1 MHESR
6 GGRKRWALTS
16 VYRLLQQTGRAF
28 RKVESRPEQGSRAY
42 SFAFV
47 ALSTESDA
55 HDTHLVLPSPDTM
68 RGFDYAIVDGFNNWG
83 YSVPLEPS
91 TRFGRAYA
99 VEIRKW
105 IDQIGEKLA

>member
-1 MHESR
+1 
-6 GGRKRWALTS
+6 
-16 VYRLLQQTGRAF
+16 
-28 RKVESRPEQGSRAY
+28 
-42 SFAFV
+42 
-47 ALSTESDA
+47 
-55 HDTHLVLPSPDTM
+55 M